1 MSSPGETSASSAS
14 LCQVCKKND
23 FKYTCPACS
32 MRTCSL
38 ECVNAHKATTKCTG
52 KRALVEH
59 VAINEFDE
67 KVLRRDIS
75 LLEDASCKAH
85 TAQTHALET
94 RNDSV
99 NRNTRSKQRHAARYA
114 LRDLLSKRSPWTT
127 VHLVPDLFQL
137 AKRNSSCLKY
147 PGGKPKS
154 KHHQH
159 QQQQQGEA
167 AKPDEPNPEASAKEG
182 SEQVLPTAPAGT
194 SQPDKSAETPGDS
207 AKAAPDEA
215 PPPQDPVVQW
225 KIEWRF
231 QPVKEGA
238 DEVVLNEVSS
248 EEAKLGDMI
257 EALVSNKWRRDLST
271 TIPDYITAGP
281 EKASV
286 FMKVLMSHRPHTY
299 HDESPYN
306 NTEQDLSRCNKFWPM
321 DPTKSIKENLHFRV
335 VVEHPVFIVT
345 LEPAKYPVMVEEA
358 QPIVEVAEDAPPAPE
373 PSVQEAGLADDLPP
387 PAPTPGKGSWHQ
399 HSRKGGKGGKGHS
412 GPGKGQWTGQYTGS
426 GEWRDYSGDN
436 GWWNA
441 GKGGGKGSDS
451 WSWGPQYP
459 PSQNEWQ
466 G

>member
-306 NTEQDLSRCNKFWPM
+306 NTEQDLSRCN
-321 DPTKSIKENLHFRV
+321 
-335 VVEHPVFIVT
+335 
-345 LEPAKYPVMVEEA
+345 
-358 QPIVEVAEDAPPAPE
+358 
-373 PSVQEAGLADDLPP
+373 
-387 PAPTPGKGSWHQ
+387 
-399 HSRKGGKGGKGHS
+399 
-412 GPGKGQWTGQYTGS
+412 
-426 GEWRDYSGDN
+426 
-436 GWWNA
+436 
-441 GKGGGKGSDS
+441 
-451 WSWGPQYP
+451 
-459 PSQNEWQ
+459 
-466 G
+466 

>member
-94 RNDSV
+94 RNDS
-99 NRNTRSKQRHAARYA
+99 
-114 LRDLLSKRSPWTT
+114 
-127 VHLVPDLFQL
+127 
-137 AKRNSSCLKY
+137 
-147 PGGKPKS
+147 
-154 KHHQH
+154 
-159 QQQQQGEA
+159 
-167 AKPDEPNPEASAKEG
+167 AKPDEPNPEASVKEG
-182 SEQVLPTAPAGT
+182 SEQAPPTAPDGT
-194 SQPDKSAETPGDS
+194 PQPDRTAETPGDS
-207 AKAAPDEA
+207 TKAAMEES
-215 PPPQDPVVQW
+215 PPAQDPVVQ
-225 KIEWRF
+225 
-231 QPVKEGA
+231 
-238 DEVVLNEVSS
+238 SS

-281 EKASV
+281 EKVSV
-286 FMKVLMSHRPHTY
+286 FMKVLMSHKPHTY

-306 NTEQDLSRCNKFWPM
+306 NTEQDLSRCNKFWSL
-321 DPTKSIKENLHFRV
+321 DLTKSIKENLHFRV

-345 LEPAKYPVMVEEA
+345 LEPSKYPVMVETE
-358 QPIVEVAEDAPPAPE
+358 QPIVEVAEETPPAPE
-373 PSVQEAGLADDLPP
+373 PSMQEAGLADDLPP

-441 GKGGGKGSDS
+441 GKGGGKGSES

-466 G
+466 GGSWTSGWGTGADSWSPSGKGTKGGDWGKGKGGYYNSGKGGRDTKLEEDFSVAVVAASYRGVIQANTEMALVWSTFVSECYFPGSIN